1 MRMIRLKP
9 GRERSVLQR
18 HPWIFSGSVAEVS
31 GDPQPGETVDVHA
44 HDGAWL
50 AKAAYS
56 PQSQIRAR
64 IWTWQSDEEVDESF
78 LARRLDE
85 AIQARVDLAVEP
97 EVDAYREVYAE
108 SDRLPGLIIDRYGS
122 FRVLQLL
129 NAGAE
134 RWRDAIVSHL
144 ASRRDCEA
152 LYERSDVDVR
162 ALEGLQAR
170 KGLLWGREPP
180 ESLIVHEHGMRYHV
194 DLVSGHKTGFYL
206 DQRDNRRYL
215 RQHFP
220 GGEVLDAFCY
230 SGGFTLAALAA
241 GAENVLAIDASQP
254 SLELAQRNVEL
265 NDLLQERCEWLQGD
279 VFQELRTLR
288 DRGRSFDVV
297 ILDPP
302 RFAPTAS
309 QAQKASRG
317 YKDINLL
324 AFKLLRPGGTL
335 ISYSCSGGIS
345 PDLFRKIIAGAALDA
360 GVRASILAWQ
370 SQPHDHPVVF
380 NFPEGRYL
388 KGLICRVHPI
398 D

>member
-1 MRMIRLKP
+1 M
-9 GRERSVLQR
+9 
-18 HPWIFSGSVAEVS
+18 
-31 GDPQPGETVDVHA
+31 DVHA
-44 HDGAWL
+44 HEGQWL

-64 IWTWQSDEEVDESF
+64 IWTWQPDEAVDESF
-78 LARRLDE
+78 IAKRMDE
-85 AIQARVDLAVEP
+85 SIQARADLAAEP
-97 EVDAYREVYAE
+97 GVDSYREVYAE
-108 SDRLPGLIIDRYGS
+108 SDRLPGLIVDRYGS
-122 FRVLQLL
+122 FRVLQFL

-134 RWRDAIVSHL
+134 HWRDAIVSHL
-144 ASRRDCEA
+144 ASRGDCEA

-162 ALEGLQAR
+162 NLEGLQVR
-170 KGLLWGREPP
+170 KGSLWGREPP

-194 DLVSGHKTGFYL
+194 DIVSGHKTGFYL

-215 RQHFP
+215 RQNFP

-241 GAENVLAIDASQP
+241 GAEHVLAIDASQP
-254 SLELAQRNVEL
+254 SLELAQRNVDLNEL
-265 NDLLQERCEWLQGD
+265 PKERCEWMQGD
-279 VFQELRTLR
+279 VFHELRTLR
-288 DRGRSFDVV
+288 DRGRSFNVV

-335 ISYSCSGGIS
+335 ISYSCSGGIG
-345 PDLFRKIIAGAALDA
+345 PDLFRKIVTGAALDA
-360 GVRASILAWQ
+360 GVRASIIAWQ
-370 SQPHDHPVVF
+370 GQPHDHPVVL

-388 KGLICRVHPI
+388 KGLVCRVHPL